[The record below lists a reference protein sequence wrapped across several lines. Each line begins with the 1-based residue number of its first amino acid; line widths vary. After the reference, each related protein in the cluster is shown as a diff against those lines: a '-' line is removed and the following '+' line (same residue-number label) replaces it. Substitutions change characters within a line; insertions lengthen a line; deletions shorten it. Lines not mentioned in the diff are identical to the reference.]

1 MTGTLSLLRSFIAV
15 DVSAIDPIT
24 RLQDEIW
31 SAAKW
36 SNKDVKPVQS
46 QNFHFTLIFLGEISD
61 PDVDRIQSK
70 LSGLRFEAIDLSY
83 DGLGAFPRPD
93 AARIV
98 WVGVDREGSQKLSGI
113 AGKVTA
119 AVSELGFKPDKPFSP
134 HLTIFRVKAR
144 QPIDIS
150 GLAKRYGELAI
161 SDRIDKVHLK
171 KSELTPAGPVYSN
184 IYTVEAGK

>member
-1 MTGTLSLLRSFIAV
+1 MLRTFIAV

-24 RLQDEIW
+24 RLQNEIG

-36 SNKDVKPVQS
+36 SNKDVKLIEP

-61 PDVDRIQSK
+61 SNVDRIQSK
-70 LSGLRFEAIDLSY
+70 LSGLRFDAIDLSY
-83 DGLGAFPRPD
+83 NGVGAFPRLD

-98 WVGVDREGSQKLSGI
+98 WVGVDREGSQRLTDV
-113 AGKVTA
+113 ADKVSS

-144 QPIDIS
+144 QPVDLS
-150 GLAKRYGELAI
+150 GLARKYDGFAVR
-161 SDRIDKVHLK
+161 DRIDKIHLK